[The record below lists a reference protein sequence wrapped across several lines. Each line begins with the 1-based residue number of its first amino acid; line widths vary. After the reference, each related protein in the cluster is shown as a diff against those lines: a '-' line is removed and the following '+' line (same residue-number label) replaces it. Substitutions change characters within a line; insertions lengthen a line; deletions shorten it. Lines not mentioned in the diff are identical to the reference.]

1 MNLELASGLEVA
13 DPLARLR
20 MFFAEEY
27 DYYDGLPSG
36 DPNHVGPVDVLATVA
51 MNSFINDAAKVRGV
65 QRGMAE
71 RCDSLLAEIPEQ
83 ADLLSFDLGVVR
95 NLLHEAVQVRQVL
108 VPVATKVLHRKR
120 RSLVPMLDS
129 VVVRY
134 YLPEGP
140 FAPFEDN
147 RRAADAAVPV
157 LAPFRKDLETGLE
170 PLVDLGHAVREVG
183 FVVTPL
189 RVLELLV
196 WTEVEPRGYYR
207 SARQSAGGEQGT
219 PTRSS

>member
-1 MNLELASGLEVA
+1 
-13 DPLARLR
+13 
-20 MFFAEEY
+20 
-27 DYYDGLPSG
+27 
-36 DPNHVGPVDVLATVA
+36 
-51 MNSFINDAAKVRGV
+51 
-65 QRGMAE
+65 MAE
-71 RCDSLLAEIPEQ
+71 HCDSLLAEIPEQ

-108 VPVATKVLHRKR
+108 IPVATKVLHRKR
-120 RSLVPMLDS
+120 RSLIPMLDS

-140 FAPFEDN
+140 FAPFEDS

-157 LAPFRKDLETGLE
+157 LTAFRKDLETGLE
-170 PLVDLGHAVREVG
+170 PLVDLCHALHQVG

-207 SARQSAGGEQGT
+207 STKTNAED
-219 PTRSS
+219 